1 MAKREGN
8 LVATIMGILLTMFAL
23 FVITIGIVCATNR
36 ANTVEVE
43 TYTVGCEVSQMSYAE
58 KSVSRARSRAVYKMG
73 VRNDDFATTFEINAS
88 DFARYVVG
96 DVVEI
101 EVIVLENPFDG
112 QWTEYRLMK

>member
-1 MAKREGN
+1 MAKREGE
-8 LVATIMGILLTMFAL
+8 LVATIMGILLMVFVL
-23 FVITIGIVCATNR
+23 FVITIGIIFARNK

-58 KSVSRARSRAVYKMG
+58 KSVGRSSYSVYKMG
-73 VRNDDFATTFEINAS
+73 VRNDDFATTFEISAS

-101 EVIVLENPFDG
+101 EVVVLESPIDG
-112 QWTEYRLMK
+112 QWTEYKLVK